1 MGIGLD
7 KKRIALLEK
16 IVLSGTD
23 TIKKIQ
29 ALETEQIC
37 NIMEE
42 YGMKVSDL
50 REILNLKNE
59 AKRGD
64 ILEFL
69 KEKDV
74 AKEKEKTDESKKTNP
89 GRDRYERPEINNRE
103 HTGGDDN
110 QHRIL

>member
-1 MGIGLD
+1 MGLGLD

-37 NIMEE
+37 NIMEK

-59 AKRGD
+59 ARRGD

-69 KEKDV
+69 KEKDT
-74 AKEKEKTDESKKTNP
+74 AKEKEKTDENDNANP
-89 GRDRYERPEINNRE
+89 RRDRSERLATNNRE
-103 HTGGDDN
+103 HAGGDDN

>member
-1 MGIGLD
+1 MGLGLD

-37 NIMEE
+37 NIMEK

-59 AKRGD
+59 ARRGD

-74 AKEKEKTDESKKTNP
+74 SKEKEKTDESEKTNP
-89 GRDRYERPEINNRE
+89 RRDRFERLETNNRK
-103 HTGGDDN
+103 HSGGDDN